1 MPRTTQASVQRNHWA
16 LAVLALLR
24 ERDMHPYEMRRLIRE
39 RHKEERLVL
48 KAGSLYHA
56 IAWLERGGLIRV
68 VGTGRQGKRPER
80 TTYRI
85 TTPGKAAFLKSLADL
100 VSLPCKEPSSFAVGL
115 DHLVHLSP
123 TEAAELL
130 SQRLEQLKHRVQD
143 VDQPL
148 RALAAKIGRVNLL
161 EVEFEQAMLRAEIA
175 WARGIL
181 DDLRSGS
188 LAWDIEQILRYLRV
202 GAKSKPTG
210 GKPEPTNR

>member
-1 MPRTTQASVQRNHWA
+1 MQRNHWA

-39 RHKEERLVL
+39 RHKDERLVM

-68 VGTGRQGKRPER
+68 AGTDREGKRPER

-85 TTPGKAAFLKSLADL
+85 TVQGKTAFLKSLAEL

-123 TEAAELL
+123 ADAAELL
-130 SQRLEQLKHRVQD
+130 EQRLKRLEPRVRG
-143 VDQPL
+143 VDQAL
-148 RALAAKIGRVNLL
+148 RALAPKIGRFNLL
-161 EVEFEQAMLRAEIA
+161 EVEFEQAMLQAEIA
-175 WARGIL
+175 WVRRIL
-181 DDLRSGS
+181 DDLRART

-202 GAKSKPTG
+202 MAKSKPPR
-210 GKPEPTNR
+210 GKPEPSHL